1 MNPIFVD
8 TSAWMAIVD
17 SGDVNHRPAL
27 SFQSELPDTSHLIVA
42 NYILDELY
50 TLVLIDLGYRN
61 ALDIKEKLDR
71 MAEARILQ
79 VVWVD
84 PTVSTAGWSVFERFN
99 RDKQWSFTDCVSYAV
114 MKRLGITEVFSFDH
128 HFEQTSFIRRP

>member
-27 SFQSELPDTSHLIVA
+27 SFQRELPDTSQLIVT

-50 TLVLIDLGYRN
+50 TLVLMDLGYRK
-61 ALDIKEKLDR
+61 AVDIKQKLDT
-71 MAEARILQ
+71 MVEAGILQ

-84 PTVSTAGWSVFERFN
+84 QMVSTAGWSVFERFN

-114 MKRLGITEVFSFDH
+114 MKSLGITEVFSFDH
-128 HFEQTSFIRRP
+128 HFEQMSFIRRP